1 MIRYLQKKKWVL
13 VIDALK
19 RRPDPVAD
27 EIHWFHSE
35 MWYRTLE
42 ISRFVYFAGS
52 EKAERLPAINIMKL
66 VIDGYKDIDGWLDL
80 LER

>member
-1 MIRYLQKKKWVL
+1 M
-13 VIDALK
+13 IDALK
-19 RRPDPVAD
+19 CRPDPVAD

-66 VIDGYKDIDGWLDL
+66 VIDGYKDIGV
-80 LER
+80 